1 MTQAPHRLSYPGT
14 REVSSPNET
23 RTESLNQACE
33 VSSYHDRGQLRVALL
48 SCGLGNVT
56 RGFEMSIHRWYKT
69 LKKEPYLDVRLF
81 SGGKH
86 ADSTQVLNIP
96 RDWLLRTVLSPV
108 ALVNYKKIWEF
119 AYGVEMVSFSFGVW
133 HELMKWKPDVVFT
146 KEAPL
151 GVMLHSF
158 RKVYRQNFKIIFSN
172 GGGFKPSTY
181 KDFDFIQHLQQF
193 SFDAALEAGIP
204 AEKMSVIPNYSEYVR
219 PVESRDELRKWLGYT
234 DKDWVIICVAAWNR
248 HHKRIDYLIEEAAKM
263 LQPDVRLLL
272 CGHPEPETSEL
283 KRMAE
288 KRMPGQVQFCTFSQ
302 PDVIKALHAADV
314 FVIPSVNEVLGSAT
328 VEAALAGLPVICH
341 PNTGTRFILQQ
352 YCEGVDMTIAN
363 NLTERLMQLKFT
375 RPDGARL
382 AAISQSVLERF
393 GEDAL
398 RGKFIDSI
406 NYVCTPESRKAQPR
420 RTQSIPT

>member
-1 MTQAPHRLSYPGT
+1 MPTAT
-14 REVSSPNET
+14 RPIK
-23 RTESLNQACE
+23 
-33 VSSYHDRGQLRVALL
+33 VALL

-56 RGFEMSIHRWYKT
+56 RGFEMSIYRWYKT
-69 LKKEPYLDVRLF
+69 LIKERNLDVRLF

-86 ADSTQVLNIP
+86 PDSTQVLNIP
-96 RDWLLRTVLSPV
+96 RDWLLKTILSPV
-108 ALVNYKKIWEF
+108 SLINYKKMWEF

-133 HELMKWKPDVVFT
+133 HELMKWKPDVIFT

-151 GVMLHSF
+151 AVMLLSF
-158 RKVYRQNFKIIFSN
+158 RKMYGQDFKIIFSN

-193 SFDAALEAGIP
+193 SFDAAVEAGVP
-204 AEKMSVIPNYSEYVR
+204 AGKMSVIPNYSEYIR
-219 PVESRDELRKWLGYT
+219 PTEGREELRKGLGYSER
-234 DKDWVIICVAAWNR
+234 DWVIICVAAWNR

-288 KRMPGQVQFCTFSQ
+288 KRMPGQVQFRTLCQ

-328 VEAALAGLPVICH
+328 VEAALAGIPIICH

-352 YCEGVDMTIAN
+352 YCDGVDMTISN
-363 NLTERLMQLKFT
+363 NLTERLMQLKFCKSD
-375 RPDGARL
+375 PSRL
-382 AAISQSVLERF
+382 AAISRAVLERF

-398 RGKFIDSI
+398 RGKFLDSI
-406 NYVCTPESRKAQPR
+406 NYVCTTQSRTAQSRTQPR
-420 RTQSIPT
+420 TT